1 MSFRTRIW
9 GKIGLQAKQ
18 DADSRFS
25 KLPKFRPAKPVGLVP
40 LERAW
45 GIPGTSVTIADDLP
59 VSVLPIKDRVLQTAL
74 KFLLWLLPPNEAKT
88 RWDAQT
94 ADNHLL
100 DILGGKGELEL
111 WDDWQTDAGWAR
123 TFTQGPNASDLRREG
138 DVWVIDASA
147 LGEVDVQEGQA
158 NLGVVIAFHIDEEG
172 PRPAW
177 IKRHDGTVVRP
188 SDAN

>member
-1 MSFRTRIW
+1 M
-9 GKIGLQAKQ
+9 
-18 DADSRFS
+18 
-25 KLPKFRPAKPVGLVP
+25 
-40 LERAW
+40 
-45 GIPGTSVTIADDLP
+45 
-59 VSVLPIKDRVLQTAL
+59 QTAL
-74 KFLLWLLPPNEAKT
+74 VFALVITTERGET
-88 RWDAQT
+88 RWDEQT

-158 NLGVVIAFHIDEEG
+158 NLGVVIAFHIDELS
-172 PRPAW
+172 PRMDQTTRRHGCSPKRKIGSPPA
-177 IKRHDGTVVRP
+177 
-188 SDAN
+188 